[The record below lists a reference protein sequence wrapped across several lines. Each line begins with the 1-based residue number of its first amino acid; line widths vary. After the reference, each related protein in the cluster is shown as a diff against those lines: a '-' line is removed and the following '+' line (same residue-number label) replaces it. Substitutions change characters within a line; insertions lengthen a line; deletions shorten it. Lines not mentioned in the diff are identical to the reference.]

1 MDKDAQTMLKL
12 IVLDWDVTNG
22 KRPIAE
28 VELSLAAGNEGEVVN
43 EAAGNDGEVVTRKL
57 DLKDCGGC
65 NAVQRFAVNYFP
77 KIVGDL
83 LIGR

>member
-28 VELSLAAGNEGEVVN
+28 VELSLAAGNEGEVV
-43 EAAGNDGEVVTRKL
+43 TRKL

>member
-12 IVLDWDVTNG
+12 IVLDWDLTNG

-28 VELSLAAGNEGEVVN
+28 VELSLAGNEGK
-43 EAAGNDGEVVTRKL
+43 VVTRKL

-65 NAVQRFAVNYFP
+65 NAVQRFAVNYLP
-77 KIVGDL
+77 KFEGDL
-83 LIGR
+83 LIG

>member
-1 MDKDAQTMLKL
+1 MLKL

-28 VELSLAAGNEGEVVN
+28 VELSLAAGNEGEVVI
-43 EAAGNDGEVVTRKL
+43 RKL

-77 KIVGDL
+77 KFVGDL